1 MTMDDRI
8 KSIEYLF
15 DTDCVFERT
24 LDTVIEYAKCKSIL
38 MVIINYLKS
47 KKYEV
52 SKEELQKLIDDT
64 MSVL

>member
-1 MTMDDRI
+1 MTADDRI

-24 LDTVIEYAKCKSIL
+24 LDTVIEYAKCKRIL
-38 MVIINYLKS
+38 MTLIEYLKS
-47 KKYEV
+47 KNYEV
-52 SKEELQKLIDDT
+52 SKEELQNIIDGA

>member
-1 MTMDDRI
+1 MSVDDKI
-8 KSIEYLF
+8 KLIEYLF
-15 DTDCVFERT
+15 DNDCAFKRT
-24 LDTVIEYAKCKSIL
+24 LDTFIEYAKCKSVL
-38 MVIINYLKS
+38 MSIINYLKS